1 MCLVLAPQ
9 NVAALRLQ
17 INDDASPVAP
27 PDGYYTIGSLFYG
40 SAQLFGTDSSF
51 GRTVTHEANTEITTA
66 RDGRRRSRVNGPP
79 RRSVTFAFPAI
90 DTTRFSDADTP
101 DLIQTW
107 PYSAVTQDEFIARDE
122 PVKLPGILEYC
133 DGPDKPVVYL
143 PRVDRPASAIG
154 TDAAILHKARGAF
167 LGRLTSPVT
176 LTQVAGDESKDEVL
190 SIGSITIE
198 EEV

>member
-1 MCLVLAPQ
+1 M
-9 NVAALRLQ
+9 AALRLQ

-27 PDGYYTIGSLFYG
+27 PDGYFTIGSLAFG
-40 SAQLFGTDSSF
+40 SAQLFGTDYSF
-51 GRTVTHEANTEITTA
+51 GRTVTIEANTEVTTA

-79 RRSVTFAFPAI
+79 RRSVSFAFPSI
-90 DTTRFSDADTP
+90 DVSRMTDTDAP
-101 DLIQTW
+101 DLVQTW
-107 PYSAVTQDEFIARDE
+107 PYTVGGYSEHIARDE

-143 PRVDRPASAIG
+143 PRVDRPATAIG
-154 TDAAILHKARGAF
+154 TDVALVHKARGAF

-190 SIGSITIE
+190 SIGSLTIE